1 MGLSKLRK
9 VPGLSG
15 VFNELVGFGA
25 DIIQGGQASP
35 TRTASN
41 IAETIANAGMTGLQR
56 PLDKLYNK
64 LERSTGYGFGRP
76 GVGEILNDP
85 ASALGQFLKGSLKI
99 PGQTVSQSA
108 WLPLLR
114 NRPDPLWEID
124 WLCVLP
130 GLPPEYVEDVSWT
143 HPRISEE
150 GVFRNGKQIHL
161 ATGVEIPAI
170 TVTLY
175 EDRILTAQTWYN
187 AWYLSIFDEASGT
200 YNYPANYK
208 KSISLVVRDVKQN
221 AVGNIQFDG
230 CFPIGSPS
238 ITHSAD
244 GGRVKVQIEISVDS
258 IQFQSALVQDAEGTS
273 STLVD
278 MIKGGLASNVGSFL
292 GSKAISGALGRLGS
306 FAQSVSKGFSNGLS
320 RLFS

>member
-1 MGLSKLRK
+1 MGLGKLRK

-15 VFNELVGFGA
+15 VFSEVVGLGA

-41 IAETIANAGMTGLQR
+41 IAETITNAGMTGLQR
-56 PLDKLYNK
+56 PLDKLYDRI
-64 LERSTGYGFGRP
+64 ERATGYGTGRP

-85 ASALGQFLKGSLKI
+85 ASALGQFLKGSLKV
-99 PGQTVSQSA
+99 PGQQVNQNA

-150 GVFRNGKQIHL
+150 GVFRNGKQLHL

-175 EDRILTAQTWYN
+175 EDRQLTAQTWYN

-208 KSISLVVRDVKQN
+208 KSIALVVRDVKQN

-230 CFPIGSPS
+230 CFPVGSPS
-238 ITHSAD
+238 ITHSAE
-244 GGRVKVQIEISVDS
+244 GNRVKVQIEISVDS
-258 IQFQSALVQDAEGTS
+258 IQFQSAMVQDAGGTS
-273 STLVD
+273 NTVVD
-278 MIKGGLASNVGSFL
+278 MNKNGLSGKVANFLNSSAVSGAFGKLASF
-292 GSKAISGALGRLGS
+292 GR
-306 FAQSVSKGFSNGLS
+306 SVSKGFS